1 MLSGCRMVR
10 EANALGN
17 ARDTGSP
24 VIPADADPERVEG
37 IGTSRSF
44 IAMADAQRH
53 TEAWRDK
60 PWKPFQRVVFRLQK
74 RIYRA
79 SMVPM
84 TRATCTE
91 EPYDGNLSRTV
102 RERQGAGRP
111 AS

>member
-1 MLSGCRMVR
+1 
-10 EANALGN
+10 
-17 ARDTGSP
+17 
-24 VIPADADPERVEG
+24 
-37 IGTSRSF
+37 
-44 IAMADAQRH
+44 MADAQRH

-60 PWKPFQRVVFRLQK
+60 PWKQFQRVVFRLQK

-91 EPYDGNLSRTV
+91 EPDEAQVSRPV